1 MEAVFEDTR
10 QRMGGTLDALR
21 REFGRLRTGR
31 ASVTLLAGIKVNY
44 HGTPTPLNQLA
55 SLSAPEPHLLV
66 VQPWDPTAAADM
78 EKAIRTSDLGLNPA
92 SDGKV
97 IRVPIPSLTEE
108 RRGELVKHVKKMAE
122 EHKVALRNIRRDG
135 NEALRAQQ
143 RKGTLS
149 EDELRRGQGEV
160 QKITDEFVRQVDEVV
175 RKKEQEILEV

>member
-1 MEAVFEDTR
+1 MEAVFEDMR
-10 QRMGGTLDALR
+10 QRMRGTLDALR
-21 REFGRLRTGR
+21 RELGRLRTGR

-66 VQPWDPTAAADM
+66 VQPWDPSAAAEV

-92 SDGKV
+92 GDGKV
-97 IRVPIPSLTEE
+97 IRVPIPPLTEE
-108 RRGELVKHVKKMAE
+108 RRRELVKHVKKMAE

-143 RKGTLS
+143 RKGALS
-149 EDELRRGQGEV
+149 EDDLRRGQGEV
-160 QKITDEFVRQVDEVV
+160 QKVTDEFVRQVDGVV
-175 RKKEQEILEV
+175 QKKEQEILEV